1 MTNKERSKRGLTTNS
16 SCPHCSNIEET
27 VEHILQKCK
36 KIKGVLRHF
45 KDRVSDH
52 TPIHDFKTWLV
63 NNMKDESKGTEFG
76 IICWCIWKQRNEEA
90 MDEKTFSGVGLIKRI
105 ESCFSI
111 NTNVVANVASIEQ
124 GTRTIRERRKV
135 EVNLDSTTAVSILKG
150 EGDPNNRHDILILQA
165 KELLRRDWIVKIN
178 HVYRECNYAADILAC
193 KGHEVP
199 FGTHHLDTCD
209 PNLMYWL
216 NYDVRETSQ
225 ERDVLRKSALTLE
238 SESSISGKS
247 SQLELLESQILQGS
261 LLFQRS
267 DTHRDLS
274 GVHSGILT
282 EHKNEVWF
290 VQFSNNGEYLASSSS
305 DCTAIVWKVME
316 DGQLAFKHVLSS
328 HHKPV
333 SLVAWSPDDTRLL
346 TCGNGEVLKLWDVET
361 GTCLSTFGGHGFIVS
376 SCAWFP
382 DSKQLVCGSSE
393 PGKGIYVWD
402 CDGKEIKSWKGR
414 RMPKVSDLAVT
425 PDGEHLIV
433 VSDKEI
439 RKFNVETST
448 EQLILEAH
456 SITSLS
462 VSTNGDYFIVNLNS
476 QEIHLWDVACKWDK
490 PLRFVGHKQDK
501 YVIRSCFGGL
511 NSSFIAS
518 GSEDSQV
525 YIWNRRDPKP
535 IEILSGHLMTVNC
548 VSWNPRRHRM
558 LASAS
563 DDGTVRIWGPSKLNS
578 HSK

>member
-1 MTNKERSKRGLTTNS
+1 
-16 SCPHCSNIEET
+16 
-27 VEHILQKCK
+27 
-36 KIKGVLRHF
+36 
-45 KDRVSDH
+45 
-52 TPIHDFKTWLV
+52 
-63 NNMKDESKGTEFG
+63 
-76 IICWCIWKQRNEEA
+76 
-90 MDEKTFSGVGLIKRI
+90 MDNLCTAIGPKGLIM
-105 ESCFSI
+105 
-111 NTNVVANVASIEQ
+111 
-124 GTRTIRERRKV
+124 
-135 EVNLDSTTAVSILKG
+135 
-150 EGDPNNRHDILILQA
+150 RHEFVRLIIQSLYS
-165 KELLRRDWIVKIN
+165 LG
-178 HVYRECNYAADILAC
+178 Y
-193 KGHEVP
+193 
-199 FGTHHLDTCD
+199 
-209 PNLMYWL
+209 
-216 NYDVRETSQ
+216 
-225 ERDVLRKSALTLE
+225 RKSALTLE

-247 SQLELLESQILQGS
+247 SQLELLESQILQGNWDACIDIINS
-261 LLFQRS
+261 MEDLVEEARSSALFLLFKQFLSECLNCGNISLALHILRNQVPALLVREKVCNLARGIFS
-267 DTHRDLS
+267 LKEIGFRNNEEIHDLRKSCLCEMEKLLPPPILLAEGRLVYLVEKAIIAQIDCCKYHNTDAGVSLYQDHCCSRDQIPTETFQ
-274 GVHSGILT
+274 ILT

-563 DDGTVRIWGPSKLNS
+563 DDGTVRIWGPSKGNS